1 MPSDRPRAHTRVTF
15 AVLAAA
21 CTGYALLQS
30 LATPVLPTLQTGLHT
45 SQNAVTW
52 VLTAYLLSASV
63 WTPIVGR
70 LGDMWGKER
79 LLVVALAAL
88 VVGCAVSAVATS
100 LPLMIAGR
108 VIQGVGGG
116 VLPLAFGII
125 RDEYPPEKVG
135 GAVGVITAIIAAGS
149 GVGLVIAGPIVK
161 VLDYHWLF
169 WFPAIMLI
177 PATIAAK
184 VFVPASPVRQPGRV
198 SFSAAVLLSTWLVA
212 VLIAV
217 SEAPDWGWGSLRVI
231 GLLLVG
237 VVVAVVWIAVEVRSA
252 SPLIDMRM
260 MRMPIVWSLNL
271 VAFLFGFGMYAVMG
285 FLPEFLQTD
294 SSAGYGFG
302 LSITHSGLLLL
313 PQCALM
319 FVVGV
324 WSGPLAIRYG
334 GRFVLMIGSV
344 ISIAPFFL
352 LVFANDHQ
360 WEILIASSL
369 LGAGFGLAY
378 TAMSALIVGGVPP
391 EQTGVASG
399 MNANI
404 RTIGGSIGAA
414 VMSSIVTATVHHGSL
429 PTAAGYDHGFAFLSI
444 MAIAAAAAVLL
455 VPASTRHLSRGEFK
469 EAHPHPELGLVA
481 AGTLVGDD
489 PE

>member
-1 MPSDRPRAHTRVTF
+1 VTF
-15 AVLAAA
+15 VVLAAA

-30 LATPVLPTLQTGLHT
+30 LATPVLPTLQVGLHT

-63 WTPIVGR
+63 CTPIVGR

-79 LLVVALAAL
+79 LLVVALGAL
-88 VVGCAVSAVATS
+88 VVGCAVSALATS
-100 LPLMIAGR
+100 LPLMLLGR
-108 VIQGVGGG
+108 VVQGIGGG
-116 VLPLAFGII
+116 VLPLSFGII

-161 VLDYHWLF
+161 ALDYHWLF
-169 WFPAIMLI
+169 WFPTMMLVA
-177 PATIAAK
+177 ATVAAK
-184 VFVPASPVRQPGRV
+184 IAVPPSPVRMPGRV
-198 SFSAAVLLSTWLVA
+198 NLPAAVLLSTWLVA
-212 VLIAV
+212 LLIAV
-217 SEAPDWGWGSLRVI
+217 SEAPEWGWGSSRVL
-231 GLLLVG
+231 GLILVG
-237 VVVAVVWIAVEVRSA
+237 VALAAAWVAVELRSSA
-252 SPLIDMRM
+252 PLIDMRM
-260 MRMPIVWSLNL
+260 MRLPIVWSLNL

-285 FLPEFLQTD
+285 FLPEFLQTS

-302 LSITHSGLLLL
+302 LSVTGSGLLLL
-313 PQCALM
+313 PQCAVM

-334 GRFVLMIGSV
+334 GRAVLLVGSL
-344 ISIAPFFL
+344 ISIVPFFL

-360 WEILIASSL
+360 WEILIASAL
-369 LGAGFGLAY
+369 LGGGFGLAF

-414 VMSSIVTATVHHGSL
+414 VMSSIVTATVHNGSL
-429 PTAAGYDHGFAFLSI
+429 PTAAGYDHGFAFLSV
-444 MAIAAAAAVLL
+444 MAIAAAASVLL
-455 VPASTRHLSRGEFK
+455 VPAGTRHISRGEFK
-469 EAHPHPELGLVA
+469 QAHPHAELGLVA

>member
-1 MPSDRPRAHTRVTF
+1 MPSDASRAHYRVTF
-15 AVLAAA
+15 VVLSIG

-30 LATPVLPTLQTGLHT
+30 LAMPVLPTLQHGLHT

-63 WTPIVGR
+63 FTPIVGR

-79 LLVVALAAL
+79 LLVVALGAL

-100 LPLMIAGR
+100 LPLMIVGR

-116 VLPLAFGII
+116 VLPLSFGII
-125 RDEYPPEKVG
+125 RDEFPAEKVG

-149 GVGLVIAGPIVK
+149 GVGLVIAGPIVNA
-161 VLDYHWLF
+161 LDFHWLF
-169 WFPAIMLI
+169 WLAAIMLLG
-177 PATIAAK
+177 ATVASKIA
-184 VFVPASPVRQPGRV
+184 VPASPVRLPGRV
-198 SFSAAVLLSTWLVA
+198 NYGAAVLLSAWLVA
-212 VLIAV
+212 VLVAV
-217 SEAPDWGWGSLRVI
+217 SEAPSWGWGSVRVI
-231 GLLLVG
+231 GLFALGAVLAAAWI
-237 VVVAVVWIAVEVRSA
+237 VVELRAR

-260 MRMPIVWSLNL
+260 MRMPVVWTLNL

-285 FLPEFLQTD
+285 FLPEFLQTNA
-294 SSAGYGFG
+294 SAGYGFG
-302 LSITHSGLLLL
+302 LSVTGSGLLML
-313 PQCALM
+313 PQCAVM

-334 GRFVLMIGSV
+334 GRFVLMVGSV
-344 ISIAPFFL
+344 ISVAPFL
-352 LVFANDHQ
+352 LFVFANSHE
-360 WEILIASSL
+360 WEIVIASGL

-378 TAMSALIVGGVPP
+378 TAMSALIVAGVPA

-414 VMSSIVTATVHHGSL
+414 VMSSIVTATAHHGSL
-429 PTAAGYDHGFAFLSI
+429 PTAAGYDHGFAFLSV
-444 MAIAAAAAVLL
+444 MGVAAAAAVLL
-455 VPASTRHLSRGEFK
+455 VPASSRRLSLGEFE
-469 EAHPHPELGLVA
+469 EALPHAELGLVA
-481 AGTLVGDD
+481 AGTLLGDD